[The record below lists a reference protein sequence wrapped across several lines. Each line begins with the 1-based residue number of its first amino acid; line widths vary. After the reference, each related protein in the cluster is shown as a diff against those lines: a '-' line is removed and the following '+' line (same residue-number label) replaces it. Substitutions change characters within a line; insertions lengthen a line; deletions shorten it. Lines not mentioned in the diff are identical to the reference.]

1 MELAPPL
8 DAEGEEVA
16 LAAELAALLAAVLAG
31 ADELLFDGEEQAARA
46 SAPAVTARPAAIFL
60 FIQSPCFVAG
70 STGPDKRPNP
80 LMSMLSLKLP
90 RRSLI

>member
-1 MELAPPL
+1 
-8 DAEGEEVA
+8 
-16 LAAELAALLAAVLAG
+16 VLAG

-60 FIQSPCFVAG
+60 FIQSPCFCSG

-80 LMSMLSLKLP
+80 LTSMLSLKLP